1 MRCPRDDLR
10 PWKGHSSKSLSH
22 YIFPFLRDPVLA
34 NVVPPQAENL
44 MYFLRHGLGSHVDY
58 LFVLNSDLRESIVIQ
73 TRSNIHILR
82 RENSRVIFC
91 YDLGSFKVGV
101 EYLEQALGKTYK
113 RLIMINAS
121 VRGPFMPTYT
131 PGCWIDNFLSRLQK
145 DVKLVGTTFNCADR
159 RHVQSQ
165 VISVDRTGYELIAP
179 ALACHVHLWDAVAN
193 GEIAATRLVRDAGFK
208 VDVMMMSFHA
218 GEKAVEECN
227 TRDINFPNGYHGRSI
242 HPYEVMFIKAN
253 R

>member
-1 MRCPRDDLR
+1 
-10 PWKGHSSKSLSH
+10 
-22 YIFPFLRDPVLA
+22 
-34 NVVPPQAENL
+34 ENL
-44 MYFLRHGLGSHVDY
+44 MYFLRHGLVSHVDY
-58 LFVLNSDLRESIVIQ
+58 LFVLNSDLRESILIP

-82 RENSRVIFC
+82 RENSC

-101 EYLEQALGKTYK
+101 EHLEQTLGKTYK
-113 RLIMINAS
+113 RLMMINAS

-165 VISVDRTGYELIAP
+165 VIAVDRQGYELIAP
-179 ALACHVHLWDAVAN
+179 ALACHANLVDAVSN

-208 VDVMMMSFHA
+208 VDVMMTSFHA
-218 GEKAVEECN
+218 GEKAVDECN
-227 TRDINFPNGYHGRSI
+227 TRDINFPNGYYERSI

-253 R
+253 RLIDDHVLKLYTEWHDSAWDLNSCPTRIS